1 MSQRNTYEVNLKSDG
16 RIMTHHSNGAD
27 DGGPPTLFGNFAPAD
42 TPGQSI
48 SILSAVTGKE
58 VPRTAARKKKL
69 PVMPSVLFLLLLVTG
84 VLGFNFWQQNENA
97 LAPTLVTTQHKP
109 TIAAPAK
116 LVPVQTSPI
125 PDGSIA
131 STNTTNT
138 SDVAVVETVKPA
150 PTLASTTTPSQ
161 PERKI
166 KLVSTK
172 PANKTASASK
182 AQTKRATTTADATRK
197 RNRAQQKTAQ
207 INKTSNT
214 VKTVSAR
221 GSDAKEAP
229 SKPKKVS
236 VAKAGGDPDEKLLE
250 GMLRLMKR
258 ENAKDATN
266 MSSTK

>member
-1 MSQRNTYEVNLKSDG
+1 
-16 RIMTHHSNGAD
+16 MTHRSNNAD

-42 TPGQSI
+42 NPGQSI

-69 PVMPSVLFLLLLVTG
+69 PVMPSVFFLLLLVTG
-84 VLGFNFWQQNENA
+84 VWGFNFWQQNENI
-97 LAPTLVTTQHKP
+97 LAPKLATTQPKP

-116 LVPVQTSPI
+116 LAPGQTSLLPR
-125 PDGSIA
+125 SSLA
-131 STNTTNT
+131 SAKTTNT

-150 PTLASTTTPSQ
+150 PTLATLDAPRQ
-161 PERKI
+161 PELKK
-166 KLVSTK
+166 KLTSTK

-182 AQTKRATTTADATRK
+182 SQTKRATTMADAASK
-197 RNRAQQKTAQ
+197 RTRAQQKTARASKASSTE
-207 INKTSNT
+207 KTAKASE
-214 VKTVSAR
+214 
-221 GSDAKEAP
+221 SDAKNAP
-229 SKPKKVS
+229 TKPRKAT

-266 MSSTK
+266 MSSAQ